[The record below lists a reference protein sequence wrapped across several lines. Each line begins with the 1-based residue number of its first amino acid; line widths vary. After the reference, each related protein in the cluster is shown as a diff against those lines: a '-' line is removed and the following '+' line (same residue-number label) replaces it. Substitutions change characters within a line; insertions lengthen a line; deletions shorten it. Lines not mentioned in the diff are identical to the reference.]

1 MLLPGLPGSREHLR
15 IRYGPVR
22 FAVVLGPS
30 EPPHEVL
37 KASGLTAASHTRALG
52 SWHHGLSGMDRRPPA
67 APARRAS
74 LAERGAKRTLCTTLL
89 DHGPPLRVPLRSL
102 RTAAGT
108 QAATGMTRQNF
119 LVVRKCG
126 SSKTFGS

>member
-30 EPPHEVL
+30 EPLHEVL

-74 LAERGAKRTLCTTLL
+74 LGGRRATPALCTTLL
-89 DHGPPLRVPLRSL
+89 DHGPPRKVRLRSL
-102 RTAAGT
+102 RTAAG
-108 QAATGMTRQNF
+108 ARG
-119 LVVRKCG
+119 L
-126 SSKTFGS
+126 